1 MSPFSPDISVF
12 MAAIG
17 IDLAIGEYPEAVHP
31 VVWMGRITGI
41 FDIKSSSK
49 FTRFVLGGMLLASDT
64 AFWFFVAAASFKLPF
79 YLTLIVQAFLLK
91 SAFSIRAL
99 YEHTLRCQTDD
110 IAKMRKAVSM
120 MVSRNTSGLDKSHLI
135 SAALESLSEN
145 ISDSVASPLFYYL
158 IFGLPAAMAYRT
170 INTLDA
176 MIGYHTESFEWFG
189 KPAAIAD
196 DIVNFIPARIT
207 ALIIALFSPVAALES
222 IRKYAGAKLNA
233 AYPMAAASGVL
244 GVWFEKSGFYRFDGR
259 EPEIYDIKRGL
270 KLFRLVV
277 AVILLLAMVSLW

>member
-17 IDLAIGEYPEAVHP
+17 IDLAIGEYPEIVHP

-49 FTRFVLGGMLLASDT
+49 LIRFASGSMLLTSDT
-64 AFWFFVAAASFKLPF
+64 ALWFLVAAFSFKLPF
-79 YLTLIVQAFLLK
+79 YLSFMAQIFLLK
-91 SAFSIRAL
+91 ATFSIRAL

-110 IAKMRKAVSM
+110 IAKMRNAVSM

-145 ISDSVASPLFYYL
+145 ISDSIASPLFYYV

-176 MIGYHTESFEWFG
+176 MIGYHTESFEFFG
-189 KPAAIAD
+189 KTAAIAD
-196 DIVNFIPARIT
+196 DIINFIPSRIT
-207 ALIIALFSPVAALES
+207 ALIIALFSPVAAFRS
-222 IRKYAGAKLNA
+222 MRKYARVKLNA

-244 GVWFEKSGFYRFDGR
+244 GVWFEKKGFYRFDGR
-259 EPEIYDIKRGL
+259 EPQIYDIKRGL
-270 KLFRLVV
+270 KLFRLTV
-277 AVILLLAMVSLW
+277 AVILLLAMLSLW